1 MNEPMSEGMAST
13 WLDRRETTRFLL
25 MIPGPGSLAVLS
37 PTCDKGRCSIKQQES
52 VLSDAEMGRT
62 VPPSD
67 GVSVQLT
74 SQVDGTGSLEIVPMG
89 TISVSCFLIQ
99 FLKVM
104 LHLQLLQ
111 NISCIPHVVHCIL
124 VAYLTPSSWCL
135 SLPNPYFAP
144 LQTHW

>member
-1 MNEPMSEGMAST
+1 MNEPMSGGMAST

-25 MIPGPGSLAVLS
+25 MIPGPGGLAVLS

-52 VLSDAEMGRT
+52 VLSDAEMGRI

-89 TISVSCFLIQ
+89 ALCQLFFNTIFKGYAPFTVFGIFL
-99 FLKVM
+99 
-104 LHLQLLQ
+104 
-111 NISCIPHVVHCIL
+111 
-124 VAYLTPSSWCL
+124 A
-135 SLPNPYFAP
+135 AP
-144 LQTHW
+144 KT